1 MGILPT
7 ASVFVVGP
15 ELEGRKEG
23 RTIVEAHYRRAV
35 IRAAPPERSAGP

>member
-15 ELEGRKEG
+15 EREG

-35 IRAAPPERSAGP
+35 IRAPRPSAPRGLRP